1 MEMLEG
7 YAFKMHFKKSE
18 RYKAQ
23 KYEPDGKLKIK
34 DKELYEKLNQIKH
47 Y

>member
-18 RYKAQ
+18 KFKAQ
-23 KYEPDGKLKIK
+23 KYEPDEKLKVK
-34 DKELYEKLNQIKH
+34 DKDLLDKLN
-47 Y
+47 